1 MHLTQTGKWIA
12 PVKRYDSAKLIYDLC
27 SDLQIKETRAIVFMH
42 DNKIQYNETQQ
53 TAIKHALQKGLTI
66 ITGGP
71 GTGKTT
77 IMQAILKT
85 LQHHYA
91 PNEIRLV
98 APTGKAAYR
107 IRQVTQ

>member
-1 MHLTQTGKWIA
+1 MHLAQIGSWIA
-12 PVKRYDSAKLIYDLC
+12 PMKRYDVAKLIYDLC
-27 SDLQIKETRAIVFMH
+27 SLLQRKEHKDIVFVN
-42 DNKIQYNETQQ
+42 DNKIHYNQTQQ
-53 TAIKHALQKGLTI
+53 TAITHALEKGLTI

-77 IMQAILKT
+77 IMQAILKA
-85 LQHHYA
+85 LQYHYESHA
-91 PNEIRLV
+91 IRLV